1 MRLPDQGMAKDSVAF
16 QGNLERDY
24 WRSRS
29 QAGGNVVIKWRQLEW
44 LKFSTACSYIMYVL
58 ESYLNLQLY
67 HLIVYETVNKQY
79 FINPTVFEN
88 KRGILQLTSAA

>member
-1 MRLPDQGMAKDSVAF
+1 
-16 QGNLERDY
+16 
-24 WRSRS
+24 
-29 QAGGNVVIKWRQLEW
+29 
-44 LKFSTACSYIMYVL
+44 MYVL